1 MESFIAPVLIFVTYG
16 IVSALHRLW
25 SFEIHYNFNQAE
37 SETYLS
43 NKEYLLSVLQS
54 IFKCFYVDLDGR
66 RYPRVRAHL
75 SDVIPPERLESIFNW
90 RRPYALLIMVFSLLL
105 FLFFIG
111 VTFSS
116 AAQYIWGPFF
126 APLFKVVAVLLG
138 IFAVGAIVYNAFDY
152 FAYKTL
158 VVYRACQD
166 YLTRIKKNKENNEV
180 TEHLP
185 DKITY
190 AIEMWTGYPRF
201 GDPTRKSRM
210 AEEIKTMH
218 QDVLDEYTTKT
229 TLINQVNQK
238 GRLDNIV
245 WNILGFLFTHR
256 EGLSYIVLYTV
267 FALIVANSFGLITLL
282 TNFSEPET
290 PNSTKQALGH
300 VAGRLT
306 ALGLGSLAIVLC
318 YLAVIWLI
326 YMGVQYIGRLLLE
339 NLGNAY
345 KSEKDEFEFDTEKNE
360 WVKTNDYS
368 HTRHIVNMFCLL
380 LKKDYA
386 KVKKE
391 DISFIDEE
399 GNTVNTITF
408 TDFKALD
415 VNAFA
420 QHFHRFDFNDFKKA
434 AYEVFWRKISYPT
447 IILYVTAFF
456 VIMMFVIWYESYP
469 QRHQPDRHHVNAR
482 SILDGSADDLD
493 EERITKRVK
502 RYTYLYETF
511 IVITGIIIGCIVI
524 YNILLQKESLVISEE
539 VSRFIYKSLLN
550 VAVVSVLVCVFTFFL
565 FYET

>member
-16 IVSALHRLW
+16 VVSALHRLW

-66 RYPRVRAHL
+66 RFPRVRAHL
-75 SDVIPPERLESIFNW
+75 TDVIPPERLETVFNW
-90 RRPYALLIMVFSLLL
+90 RRPQALLIMVFSLLF

-116 AAQYIWGPFF
+116 AAQYIWGPFL
-126 APLFKVVAVLLG
+126 APLFKIVAVLFG
-138 IFAVGAIVYNAFDY
+138 IFAVGALVYNAFDY

-158 VVYRACQD
+158 VVYRACQG
-166 YLTRIKKNKENNEV
+166 YLTRIKRNKENDQV
-180 TEHLP
+180 TQHLP

-201 GDPTRKSRM
+201 GDSTRKSRM
-210 AEEIKTMH
+210 AEEIKATH
-218 QDVLDEYTTKT
+218 ESVLDEYTSKT
-229 TLINQVNQK
+229 TLINQVNQA

-245 WNILGFLFTHR
+245 WNIFGFLFTHR
-256 EGLSYIVLYTV
+256 DGLSYIVFYTV
-267 FALIVANSFGLITLL
+267 FALIVANSFGYITLL
-282 TNFSEPET
+282 AKFSEPET
-290 PNSTKQALGH
+290 PSSTKQALGH

-326 YMGVQYIGRLLLE
+326 YMVVQYIGGFLLE
-339 NLGNAY
+339 NIGNTY
-345 KSEKDEFEFDTEKNE
+345 KSEKDEFEFDGEENE

-368 HTRHIVNMFCLL
+368 HTRHILNMFCLL
-380 LKKDYA
+380 FKNDYA
-386 KVKKE
+386 KVKKK
-391 DISFIDEE
+391 DIPFHDEE
-399 GNTVNTITF
+399 GNIISF

-415 VNAFA
+415 VNNFT
-420 QHFHRFDFNDFKKA
+420 QHFHRIDFNDLKKA

-447 IILYVTAFF
+447 ILLYVTAFF

-482 SILDGSADDLD
+482 SLLDGSADDLD

-524 YNILLQKESLVISEE
+524 YHILLQKESLVISEE

-550 VAVVSVLVCVFTFFL
+550 IAVMSFLVCVFTFFL
-565 FYET
+565 FYEN